1 MAINTMSPN
10 YCCSK
15 GEQIALNVDGTTYDE
30 TNTYSAYVYCS
41 SVRTLFMLLS
51 VGQCELVV
59 THHQCDVLGN
69 ILYEKI
75 DTTSCQMSSYNQ
87 VLDC

>member
-30 TNTYSAYVYCS
+30 TNTYSAYVCCS
-41 SVRTLFMLLS
+41 FVLTLTLPLFMLLS

-69 ILYEKI
+69 IL
-75 DTTSCQMSSYNQ
+75 
-87 VLDC
+87 L

>member
-10 YCCSK
+10 YCRSK

-41 SVRTLFMLLS
+41 TSSALTLPVTCLYAT
-51 VGQCELVV
+51 VNWCEPVI
-59 THHQCDVLGN
+59 THHQGFKAEV
-69 ILYEKI
+69 
-75 DTTSCQMSSYNQ
+75 
-87 VLDC
+87 